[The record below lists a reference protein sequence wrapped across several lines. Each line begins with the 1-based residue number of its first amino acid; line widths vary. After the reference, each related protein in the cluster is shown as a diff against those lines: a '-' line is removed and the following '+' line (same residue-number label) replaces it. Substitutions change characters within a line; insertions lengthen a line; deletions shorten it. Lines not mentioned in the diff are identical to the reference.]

1 MYTMTILLLKVTIFT
16 WFILLLSSFNQVEQQ
31 DSILT
36 QLQNELR
43 AERDRHQET
52 GRHLQNARHTNS
64 DLEDTLETNQKE
76 IKELSNKVSASL
88 TLVQYSD
95 NFFT

>member
-1 MYTMTILLLKVTIFT
+1 M
-16 WFILLLSSFNQVEQQ
+16 FITSLQVEQQ

-52 GRHLQNARHTNS
+52 GRQLQNARHTNS
-64 DLEDTLETNQKE
+64 DLEDTLETNQKD
-76 IKELSNKVSASL
+76 IKELSNKVCGEVYQISL
-88 TLVQYSD
+88 SKISLCYKISLLMI
-95 NFFT
+95 FECY